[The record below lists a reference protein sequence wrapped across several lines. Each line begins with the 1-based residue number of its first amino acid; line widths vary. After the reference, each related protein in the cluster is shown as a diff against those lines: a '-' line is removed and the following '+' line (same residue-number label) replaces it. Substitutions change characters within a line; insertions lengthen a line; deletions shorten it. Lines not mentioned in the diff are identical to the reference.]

1 MGYVISL
8 LLLMVATIHDVKER
22 RIPNKLVLL
31 GLSIGILLNMTM
43 TDRGVL
49 FSFMGML
56 VGLILLVIPYSM
68 GGIGAGDVKLLA
80 SIGSILGPIAVM
92 NVFAWTAIVGAV
104 FALVLIV
111 REQKLILCLRKFR
124 AYILTIFFLG
134 RKIIDYG
141 EGAVQ
146 SSIPYA
152 LPMLIGFVLMMMFE
166 RYIGIVLL
174 QF

>member
-1 MGYVISL
+1 MVSL
-8 LLLMVATIHDVKER
+8 LLLIVATFHDVKER

-43 TDRGVL
+43 TNKGVS
-49 FSFMGML
+49 FCFMGML
-56 VGLILLVIPYSM
+56 VGLLLLIIPYSM

-92 NVFAWTAIVGAV
+92 NVFAWTAMVGAI
-104 FALVLIV
+104 FALVLII
-111 REQKLILCLRKFR
+111 REQKLKLCLRNFK
-124 AYILTIFFLG
+124 AYMLTIFLG

-152 LPMLIGFVLMMMFE
+152 LPMLIGFVLMTMFE
-166 RYIGIVLL
+166 RYIGVVLL
-174 QF
+174 RF